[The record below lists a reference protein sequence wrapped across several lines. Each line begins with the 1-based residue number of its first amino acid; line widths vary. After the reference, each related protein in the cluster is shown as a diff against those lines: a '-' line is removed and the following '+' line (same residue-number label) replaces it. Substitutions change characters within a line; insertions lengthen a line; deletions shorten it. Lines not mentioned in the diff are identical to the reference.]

1 MGEIAYGDAMEAE
14 QADFADF
21 FRAEYQTLLRA
32 MYLISGSRDE
42 AEELAQD
49 AFVKALERWDR
60 VQEMD
65 NPAGYLYRTAVNT
78 RRSVARRLRLAAQ
91 RALRS
96 GRPRRDWPERRPGSD
111 PPRPRDVAGEPA

>member
-42 AEELAQD
+42 AEELAQG
-49 AFVKALERWDR
+49 AFVKAWNAGIGSERWTI
-60 VQEMD
+60 Q
-65 NPAGYLYRTAVNT
+65 PGT
-78 RRSVARRLRLAAQ
+78 SF
-91 RALRS
+91 
-96 GRPRRDWPERRPGSD
+96 ERR
-111 PPRPRDVAGEPA
+111 